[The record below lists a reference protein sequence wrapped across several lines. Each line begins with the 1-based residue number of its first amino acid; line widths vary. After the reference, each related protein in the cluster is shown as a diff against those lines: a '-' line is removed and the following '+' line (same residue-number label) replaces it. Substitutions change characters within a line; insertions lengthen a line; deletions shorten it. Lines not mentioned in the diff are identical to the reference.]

1 MKLSEI
7 INILFDELKLK
18 QQEKWDNSGLQ
29 IGSMNSDIKKI
40 MVILDFDE
48 NSLQFAIN
56 NNIDLIITHH
66 PFIFSSIK
74 SIDLDSYDGNI
85 IKELIKHDICIY
97 SMHTNFD
104 LAEKGVNKVL
114 AEKLNIMQ
122 YDLLH
127 TVYDNVGY
135 GGISEIE
142 PINIIDYAK
151 SVKANLHCPSIKLYC
166 NDESK
171 TIKTVAFC
179 GGSGSEFIF
188 DAINKKAD
196 VFITGDIKY
205 HQAQEALK
213 NNLCIIDAGHY
224 YTEYHSLTNIQIALR
239 KYDLDIILL
248 GINTVN
254 EILL

>member
-1 MKLSEI
+1 MKLRDI

-48 NSLQFAIN
+48 NSLQFAID

-66 PFIFSSIK
+66 PFIFDSIK
-74 SIDLDSYDGNI
+74 SIDFDTYDGNI
-85 IKELIKHDICIY
+85 IKEIIKHDICIY

-104 LAEKGVNKVL
+104 LAENGVNKIL

-135 GGISEIE
+135 GGISQIDS
-142 PINIIDYAK
+142 INIVEYAK
-151 SVKANLHCPSIKLYC
+151 LVKENLNCPSIKLYC
-166 NDESK
+166 VDESK
-171 TIKTVAFC
+171 TIKSVAFC
-179 GGSGSEFIF
+179 GGSGSEFIS
-188 DAINKKAD
+188 DAISKKAD
-196 VFITGDIKY
+196 VYITGDVKY
-205 HQAQEALK
+205 HQAQDALK

-239 KYDLDIILL
+239 KYNLDIILL